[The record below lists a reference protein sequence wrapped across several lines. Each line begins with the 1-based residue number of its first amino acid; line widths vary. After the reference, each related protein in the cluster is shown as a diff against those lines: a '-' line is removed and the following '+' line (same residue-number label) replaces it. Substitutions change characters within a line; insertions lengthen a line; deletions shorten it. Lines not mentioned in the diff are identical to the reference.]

1 MRLQMSKL
9 TFLEKLDLSFTP
21 LSSLKFVN
29 NRRFSMLYLNIS
41 FTFLNTVHWYDK
53 DISIDVI
60 DLRNTKLNYDLK
72 TSKLLQKVSAGAAV
86 YGDSYK
92 LCCDKFKGPGI
103 RTHSCKA
110 PKDAISSCENLLGHV
125 VKHILIWMVA
135 MVGLTGNA
143 VVIGYRLFY
152 EKHLLKQGYRMF
164 VTHLG
169 LSDFIMSVYLMIIA
183 GADVYYRDDY
193 VLYEDSSL
201 CKAAGFLATLSAE
214 TSTLFVLM
222 ITIDRYLIF
231 KDSLNQTKMTPK
243 ILTAVVSLIWAIGT
257 VISTIP
263 VVFPDW
269 QIYSSN
275 AMCLGLPVNVTHPLG
290 WMFSLLLYIGIN
302 FIIIVLI
309 VLGQIVIFKHITMP
323 RSSLVSSSVLKRREI
338 TVANNLSFVVISKIL
353 CWFPIGVIGL
363 MSASGHVFSPDVYG
377 WLAVVVLPLNSAV
390 NPILYILPAAY
401 KAFNNLGKTRPEMS

>member
-1 MRLQMSKL
+1 M
-9 TFLEKLDLSFTP
+9 TA
-21 LSSLKFVN
+21 
-29 NRRFSMLYLNIS
+29 
-41 FTFLNTVHWYDK
+41 
-53 DISIDVI
+53 SIAI
-60 DLRNTKLNYDLK
+60 
-72 TSKLLQKVSAGAAV
+72 

-103 RTHSCKA
+103 PLHSCKA
-110 PKDAISSCENLLGHV
+110 PKDAISSCENLLGDV
-125 VKHILIWMVA
+125 VKRILIWMVA

-143 VVIGYRLFY
+143 LVIGYRLFY

-193 VLYEDSSL
+193 VLYDNEWRDSSV

-231 KDSLNQTKMTPK
+231 KDSLNQTKITPK
-243 ILTAVVSLIWAIGT
+243 ILTAVVSLIWAIGI

-275 AMCLGLPVNVTHPLG
+275 AMCLGLPVNLTHPLG
-290 WMFSLLLYIGIN
+290 WMFSLILYVVIN

-323 RSSLVSSSVLKRREI
+323 SSSLISSSVHKRREI
-338 TVANNLSFVVISKIL
+338 TVAKNLSFVVTSNIL
-353 CWFPIGVIGL
+353 CWFPIGVVGL

-390 NPILYILPAAY
+390 NPILYTLPVAY
-401 KAFNNLGKTRPEMS
+401 KALSSMGKKRTKVVTLS